1 MHFFRDETPL
11 GRFFN
16 AAGDII
22 ITNLLFILLCVPLV
36 TIGAAISGLEYF
48 HLKRRRGS
56 DESAPKLLMQ
66 GFRMNF
72 KQSTIGWLILCL
84 LFYLVTVNLNA
95 FGQDGPMENQALYI
109 ISMAAA
115 AFILFFACYFFSVVC
130 AFKGSL
136 RTLAADSVMLAGKHP
151 LSTLAMAAMPAL
163 CAWFTMHSADLLLA
177 LIPVWIACGFS
188 LIAWA
193 DSYILIRIFRP
204 FLDEK
209 PEADSPS

>member
-115 AFILFFACYFFSVVC
+115 AFILFLPVTFSPWSVPSREVSGHWPPTRSC
-130 AFKGSL
+130 SPGST
-136 RTLAADSVMLAGKHP
+136 RFPRWPWPPCRPFVPGSPCT
-151 LSTLAMAAMPAL
+151 
-163 CAWFTMHSADLLLA
+163 A
-177 LIPVWIACGFS
+177 LICFWRSS
-188 LIAWA
+188 L
-193 DSYILIRIFRP
+193 SG
-204 FLDEK
+204 
-209 PEADSPS
+209 SPAASV

>member
-1 MHFFRDETPL
+1 MHIFREDTPL
-11 GRFFN
+11 GRILS

-22 ITNLLFILLCVPLV
+22 ITNLLFVLLCVPV
-36 TIGAAISGLEYF
+36 ITIGAAVSGLEYF

-56 DESAPKLLMQ
+56 DESAPGLLLE

-72 KQSTIGWLILCL
+72 KQSTIGWLLLCL
-84 LFYLVTVNLNA
+84 LFYLVTVDLSA
-95 FGQDGPMENQALYI
+95 FGQDGAMENQALYI
-109 ISMAAA
+109 VSLVIAACL
-115 AFILFFACYFFSVVC
+115 LFFSCYYFSVVC

-136 RTLAADSVMLAGKHP
+136 KTLAADSIMMAGRHP
-151 LSTLAMAAMPAL
+151 LSTLAMASLPAL
-163 CAWFTMHSADLLLA
+163 GAWVTLHSADLLLA

-204 FLDEK
+204 YL
-209 PEADSPS
+209 PASPSEDTRS